1 MMIDKAGYRANVG
14 IILINDQR
22 KVLWAQRI
30 RNKNAWQFPQGGVD
44 ASETAQE
51 AMYRELKE
59 EIGLDP
65 EHVELL
71 AETRQWLHY
80 KLPKHLMRHHSEPLG
95 IGQKQ
100 KWFLLKFL
108 AEDTE
113 VNLNLSEKPEFKG
126 WCWVDYWHPV
136 NNIIYFKRS
145 VYRRALKEFES
156 RVFTE
161 GPLC

>member
-1 MMIDKAGYRANVG
+1 MIDKAGYRANVG
-14 IILINDQR
+14 IILMNDQR
-22 KVLWAQRI
+22 KVLWAKRI

-59 EIGLDP
+59 EIGLNP

-71 AETRQWLHY
+71 AETRKWLRY
-80 KLPKHLMRHHSEPLG
+80 QLPKHLMRHHSEPLC

-108 AEDTE
+108 GEDTH
-113 VNLNLSEKPEFKG
+113 VNLNFSEKPEFKE

-136 NNIIYFKRS
+136 DNIIYFKRG
-145 VYRRALKEFES
+145 VYRRALKEFEPHI
-156 RVFTE
+156 FTVE
-161 GPLC
+161 PLC